1 MHKRYEIETVYVFGL
16 GRRYR
21 VHGETSWGFPVNH
34 RTIRAAE
41 QRRQELIDQDAR
53 KAA

>member
-1 MHKRYEIETVYVFGL
+1 MYAKHEIVTVHLFGL
-16 GRRYR
+16 GRRWR

-34 RTIRAAE
+34 RSREAAE